1 MAAVM
6 LSAVLHAVWN
16 YLLRRAGGNTIVAAL
31 GIVFEGILLVPVAAI
46 AWYASGGVDLVRFF
60 PAIVVA
66 ALLALVNYEALMAA
80 YRRADMSLVYPVA
93 RGGVFLFLPAAGAL
107 VFGERLNGR
116 GWLSLGL
123 IMSGITLLPLPKLDR
138 QSFRDLGRH
147 LRDGAAVFAL
157 LAAAATAGYTI
168 WDKYAIQRFDTTLY
182 FAGYSILLAF
192 WFVGVLARAPR
203 LEVRRQA
210 STHRTAI
217 LWIGACL
224 AVSYLLVLFAL
235 RDGISTQVLAVRQLS
250 IPIGVMLGWRLL
262 REPLTVPRALGAVS
276 ITAGCLLAAVM

>member
-1 MAAVM
+1 MTAVV

-16 YLLRRAGGNTIVAAL
+16 WLLRRAGGDATVAAM
-31 GIVFEGILLVPVAAI
+31 GIVFEGILLVPVAVI
-46 AWYASGGVDLVRFF
+46 AWYASGGVDLVRFL
-60 PAIVVA
+60 PAVFVA
-66 ALLALVNYEALMAA
+66 ALLALANYEALMAA

-93 RGGVFLFLPAAGAL
+93 RGGVFLFLPAAGAV

-123 IMSGITLLPLPKLDR
+123 IMGGITLLPLPRLDWKSVR
-138 QSFRDLGRH
+138 ELGRH
-147 LRDGAAVFAL
+147 LRDGATVFAL

-182 FAGYSILLAF
+182 FAAYSILLAI
-192 WFVGVLARAPR
+192 WFAAVLARTPR
-203 LEVRRQA
+203 AEVRRQA
-210 STHRTAI
+210 TAHRTAI

-250 IPIGVMLGWRLL
+250 IPIGVLLGWRLL
-262 REPLTVPRALGAVS
+262 REPLTLPRALGAGA
-276 ITAGCLLAAVM
+276 ITAGCLLAAAM